1 MINNYDA
8 VSYLRDIRKQKRINQ
23 ETLGNLLG
31 VTKGTYSKYESG
43 ILQMASDDVLKVA
56 DYLGVDRGMLPD
68 LETSSNLFVDEITLK
83 VVGSVKVGYPLETYE
98 FAEDVPVP
106 GWILK
111 RFPNAFGLRVS
122 GDSMDRIIPE
132 NTIAVVNPQTELENG
147 KIGVIRINGTETTMK
162 RFYNLDGTVVLKPE
176 SWNPDYQTI
185 VFEKPEEKADLH
197 IEGRVVT
204 FVPDPRI
211 IF

>member
-8 VSYLRDIRKQKRINQ
+8 VSFLKEIRKQKKINQ

-43 ILQMASDDVLKVA
+43 KVQMTTEDILKVA
-56 DYLGVDRGMLPD
+56 DYLGVNRGDLPD
-68 LETSSNLFVDEITLK
+68 LETPSNLFVDETTLK
-83 VVGSVKVGYPLETYE
+83 VLGSVKAGYPLETYE

-106 GWILK
+106 AWILNK
-111 RFPNAFGLRVS
+111 FPDAFGLRVS
-122 GDSMDRIIPE
+122 GDSMDRLIPE

-147 KIGVIRINGTETTMK
+147 RIGIIRINGTETTMK

-176 SWNPDYQTI
+176 SWNPEYQTI
-185 VFEKPEEKADLH
+185 VFEDPEEKAELH

-204 FVPDPRI
+204 FVPDPHI